1 MLSGYTLSKMLRI
14 YKTTV
19 WTEVFFWYA
28 LEEYIQ
34 LFENKVFRKIFGPM
48 THDVNSL

>member
-1 MLSGYTLSKMLRI
+1 MRIYAFKILRI

-19 WTEVFFWYA
+19 WSEVFWYA
-28 LEEYIQ
+28 LEEYTQ

-48 THDVNSL
+48 KHELNNL